1 MFFNNFSPDTKL
13 YDILNISKNSTQNEI
28 KKTYRKL
35 AMKYH
40 PDRNPDNK
48 EASEKKF
55 KEISM
60 AYDILGDT
68 EKRETYDKVGLEGLK
83 AQNSNASAGS
93 GDPFNMFSNFFGE
106 PSMRR
111 NFTSPSKKEK
121 VKVILEDIYNNNN
134 IIHTLK
140 KQILCTDCLGLG
152 AKSRQSFDTCNNCN
166 GTGQLLKIMKL
177 GPGFISQSQT
187 TCTKCNG
194 RGKCIK
200 PGHICKKCNGEK
212 VIFIYKKYNIEL
224 KNSYKNNQELIFR
237 EEGDQYPDS
246 KQHGDLIIV
255 LNIKKHNLFE
265 LKDNNLIYNKSISL
279 IEALCGFKFN
289 IKHLDNRILLVENED
304 IIAPNT
310 KTLIIG
316 EGINNS
322 GNLIINFNVN
332 FPKNKKITDEK
343 KTYIK
348 RLFSNIYKEENPNLL
363 PGIKVDMIEYIED
376 TPNNNTQNQ
385 MENENENVIG
395 CAQQ

>member
-13 YDILNISKNSTQNEI
+13 YDILKISKNSTPAEI
-28 KKTYRKL
+28 KKSYRKL

-40 PDRNPDNK
+40 PDRNPENK
-48 EASEKKF
+48 EVSEKKF

-68 EKRETYDKVGLEGLK
+68 EKKETYDRVGLDGLK
-83 AQNSNASAGS
+83 AHSAGADAGG

-121 VKVILEDIYNNNN
+121 IKVCLEDIYNNNS
-134 IIHTLK
+134 IAHSIK

-152 AKSRQSFDTCNNCN
+152 AKSRQSFDSCNNCN

-177 GPGFISQSQT
+177 GPGFISQTQT
-187 TCTKCNG
+187 TCHRCNG
-194 RGKCIK
+194 KGKSIK

-212 VIFIYKKYNIEL
+212 VIYIYKKYTIEL
-224 KNSYKNNQELIFR
+224 KNSYKNNQELVFR

-246 KQHGDLIIV
+246 KQHGDLII
-255 LNIKKHNLFE
+255 LLEIIKHTCFE
-265 LKDNNLIYNKSISL
+265 LKDNNLIYSKNISL

-289 IKHLDNRILLVENED
+289 IKHLDDRILLVENND

-310 KTLIIG
+310 KKLILG

-322 GNLIINFNVN
+322 GNLIINFNVI

-343 KTYIK
+343 KIYIK
-348 RLFSNIYKEENPNLL
+348 RLFSNIYKEENTEIL
-363 PGIKVDMIEYIED
+363 PGIKVDMIEYVNTNEQIYSNKE
-376 TPNNNTQNQ
+376 PNNEHV
-385 MENENENVIG
+385 MG